1 MGDTKAD
8 VIYRQKGRVTTTRVL
23 PSEGTSRR
31 FESSIEGT
39 GTLAGHNINGII
51 TYTSNSV
58 SQDSFT
64 GVAYGILTA
73 QEGGDTAFWR
83 AWGASRRVA
92 GADELIWRGYA
103 VLESQSPK
111 FSELHGT
118 IFDAVAHIRDD
129 GSVSVRFTQWK

>member
-73 QEGGDTAFWR
+73 QEGGDTAFLARLGRLPPSCGRRR
-83 AWGASRRVA
+83 AHLAW
-92 GADELIWRGYA
+92 LRGTGKP
-103 VLESQSPK
+103 VPEVQ
-111 FSELHGT
+111 
-118 IFDAVAHIRDD
+118 
-129 GSVSVRFTQWK
+129 